1 MGTTGSPSLF
11 LSPAGTWARFWGDEV
26 WRHWGR
32 QGSTRG
38 TSDSRG
44 TPVRGRPYFTAV
56 ETEMRS
62 PSFSSPHPVS
72 PWFQPMEHSKATADG
87 LFISTLA
94 SLPAYLRDPRPQAQQ
109 QTVYK

>member
-1 MGTTGSPSLF
+1 MREGAFPSGYNRKPQPFSLP
-11 LSPAGTWARFWGDEV
+11 LRNVGQV
-26 WRHWGR
+26 LGR
-32 QGSTRG
+32 RGLVARG

-44 TPVRGRPYFTAV
+44 TPVSGWPYFTAV

-72 PWFQPMEHSKATADG
+72 PWFQPMEHSEATADG